1 MENGNNVGNS
11 MGIGSGIGS
20 NAGSGTNRPEK
31 RFSTGA
37 ISASVWRNEAV
48 KDGKA
53 ESYHTITLQRAY
65 KKGDKWEHTQ
75 SLRVADLPKAALV
88 LDEAFRYLV
97 LHKQMDQTV

>member
-1 MENGNNVGNS
+1 MENGTT
-11 MGIGSGIGS
+11 GIGSGNSG
-20 NAGSGTNRPEK
+20 AGNKPEK

-37 ISASVWRNEAV
+37 ISASVWRNDAV

-75 SLRVADLPKAALV
+75 SLRVGDLPKAALV

-97 LHKQMDQTV
+97 LHKQMDQSV